1 MAEENSSEI
10 CPEPISETKED
21 DVSSCCVAICPNQV
35 PEPEAAEINFSKL
48 IEPIYNTL
56 PESIKK
62 QYQTRLTN
70 NKITSTFSAGS
81 IQTEDEDN
89 AEKAHAIILKVQAS
103 YIKKRELCR
112 LKQKEQRDAL
122 KTLTK
127 LPTVE
132 PQVEIPIEQ
141 IPSVQ
146 IPPDL
151 MDDKTRFSFEKLR
164 FPEVNT
170 REPVKPMPVRERVR
184 PDKLSIEPRQ
194 KKAVCLIC
202 FVSY

>member
-1 MAEENSSEI
+1 MAEENSFEI

-21 DVSSCCVAICPNQV
+21 DVSPVCTEICPN
-35 PEPEAAEINFSKL
+35 PIIEPEAAEINFSKL

-70 NKITSTFSAGS
+70 NKITSTFSFGS
-81 IQTEDEDN
+81 IQNEDEDN
-89 AEKAHAIILKVQAS
+89 AKKAHAIILKVQAS

-132 PQVEIPIEQ
+132 PPVEIPIEQ

-151 MDDKTRFSFEKLR
+151 MDDKTRFSFEKLQS
-164 FPEVNT
+164 PEVNI

-184 PDKLSIEPRQ
+184 PNKLSIEPRQ
-194 KKAVCLIC
+194 KKSSVLDL
-202 FVSY
+202 FR

>member
-70 NKITSTFSAGS
+70 NKITSTFSSGS
-81 IQTEDEDN
+81 IQNEDEDN
-89 AEKAHAIILKVQAS
+89 AKKAHAIILKVQAS

-112 LKQKEQRDAL
+112 LKQKEQCDAL

-132 PQVEIPIEQ
+132 PPVEIPIEQ
-141 IPSVQ
+141 IPPVQ

-151 MDDKTRFSFEKLR
+151 MDDKITEPK
-164 FPEVNT
+164 
-170 REPVKPMPVRERVR
+170 REQVKAMQARERVR
-184 PDKLSIEPRQ
+184 PNKLSIEPRQ
-194 KKAVCLIC
+194 KKSSVLDL
-202 FVSY
+202 FR

>member
-1 MAEENSSEI
+1 MAEENSFEI
-10 CPEPISETKED
+10 CPNPILEPKED
-21 DVSSCCVAICPNQV
+21 DVSPVCTEICPK
-35 PEPEAAEINFSKL
+35 PITEPEAAEINFSEL
-48 IEPIYNTL
+48 IGPIYKTL

-70 NKITSTFSAGS
+70 NKITSTFRSGS

-89 AEKAHAIILKVQAS
+89 AKKAHAIILKVQAS

-132 PQVEIPIEQ
+132 PQVEIPVEQ
-141 IPSVQ
+141 IPPVQ

-151 MDDKTRFSFEKLR
+151 MDDKTRFPFEKLR
-164 FPEVNT
+164 PPEVNT
-170 REPVKPMPVRERVR
+170 QEKQVKPMQVREQVR
-184 PDKLSIEPRQ
+184 PNKLSIEPRQ
-194 KKAVCLIC
+194 KKSSVLDL
-202 FVSY
+202 FR